1 MCEWSS
7 LVNDKNVSAEDA
19 GAQRYKEIRKELMKK
34 LAKAVAEM
42 DKRQKATEASEQ
54 AGAIVLKNT
63 IQELMARID
72 GNYDERSYKY
82 YYIDFLRANYVLPVS
97 YTHLDVYKRQAENTV
112 DSKIKQLCKDYDLP
126 EGFFKRDGYDGLN
139 FFPPEYTPLLIE
151 LLKNKADN
159 PALPRAK
166 KHTKVMAEDLSLIHI
181 WKTLCRQNRKNGT
194 YMISKAE
201 KQERPFRQARMFRMD
216 IACTVL
222 VSG

>member
-72 GNYDERSYKY
+72 GSYDERSYKY
-82 YYIDFLRANYVLPVS
+82 YYIDFLRANYVL
-97 YTHLDVYKRQAENTV
+97 LDEDYLPDMQGKFV
-112 DSKIKQLCKDYDLP
+112 DFQ
-126 EGFFKRDGYDGLN
+126 E
-139 FFPPEYTPLLIE
+139 
-151 LLKNKADN
+151 
-159 PALPRAK
+159 
-166 KHTKVMAEDLSLIHI
+166 LSLA
-181 WKTLCRQNRKNGT
+181 NRVLEH
-194 YMISKAE
+194 SKAGLMSFE
-201 KQERPFRQARMFRMD
+201 EMLNSIFVKYGDNYGSAELIMLYLEAYGNTECRD
-216 IACTVL
+216 DYNIK
-222 VSG
+222 VSNCLLYTSDAADE